1 MTAAT
6 TVRRALRPRHVH
18 FAANYLWIVDETQPV
33 AALLEPD
40 THEVQKIVEWSALP
54 ARPPGTRAGE
64 IVSDDHGLWV
74 QSHSEGPL
82 VRVTPNGIEHAENT
96 EHHVLLCA
104 GPTGAWAVS
113 LPHKRN
119 DVARTRDT
127 RPQRNP
133 VPRPELLLAPPGGGV
148 RLFRVED
155 VLAAVDFDEAALI
168 LGVEHAPWTR
178 VPRTSDRG
186 KIVPD
191 EYVLQYSRS
200 WLRVPFDQPIP
211 DVITRQKYLSSRP
224 APDVGTSWQTSEY
237 ADVSYNQAHRRKRAL
252 GDGVSWY
259 WGERNFHSSTT
270 VVKAFRRDA
279 IVPSRVLELDGYR
292 VAGGAAGGGKL
303 WLIAAPEAIGG
314 GDRQLLSCDIDDATV
329 RRVETVHDVDIS
341 SHCWP
346 IGPEPL
352 DHESYVRYCVRRL
365 DGYTFSDAVSNV
377 RARYVGQWPDGRMH
391 LSFSHERFPTLTL
404 VARLNMYDEQGER
417 LEDIMKYV
425 PQLLMEQDGVNAY
438 PPVSQAVDGVLYV

>member
-33 AALLEPD
+33 AVLLEPD
-40 THEVQKIVEWSALP
+40 THEVQKIVDWSALP

-82 VRVTPNGIEHAENT
+82 VRVTPNGIEHAEYT

-127 RPQRNP
+127 PPQRNP

-155 VLAAVDFDEAALI
+155 LLAAVDFDEAALI

-211 DVITRQKYLSSRP
+211 DVITRRKYRGRHRVHIRCQRGLSRKSAVPRLLRRRGIRPSEGRSIAARRGEQSIHGVVPCDRNAACGADSLDLLGLPSRQKRLGVDRFGCLRLSGC
-224 APDVGTSWQTSEY
+224 D
-237 ADVSYNQAHRRKRAL
+237 RRGLSARKDQEPVMGLVVCRIN
-252 GDGVSWY
+252 V
-259 WGERNFHSSTT
+259 T
-270 VVKAFRRDA
+270 VV
-279 IVPSRVLELDGYR
+279 P
-292 VAGGAAGGGKL
+292 
-303 WLIAAPEAIGG
+303 
-314 GDRQLLSCDIDDATV
+314 
-329 RRVETVHDVDIS
+329 
-341 SHCWP
+341 
-346 IGPEPL
+346 
-352 DHESYVRYCVRRL
+352 
-365 DGYTFSDAVSNV
+365 
-377 RARYVGQWPDGRMH
+377 
-391 LSFSHERFPTLTL
+391 
-404 VARLNMYDEQGER
+404 
-417 LEDIMKYV
+417 
-425 PQLLMEQDGVNAY
+425 
-438 PPVSQAVDGVLYV
+438 

>member
-1 MTAAT
+1 VQSRRYRCRYDNAERRMTAAT

-40 THEVQKIVEWSALP
+40 TYEVQKIVEWSALP

-82 VRVTPNGIEHAENT
+82 VRVTPNGIEHAEYT

-155 VLAAVDFDEAALI
+155 VLAAVDFDEAADTRRRARTLDASATH
-168 LGVEHAPWTR
+168 LGSRQDRPRR
-178 VPRTSDRG
+178 V
-186 KIVPD
+186 
-191 EYVLQYSRS
+191 
-200 WLRVPFDQPIP
+200 
-211 DVITRQKYLSSRP
+211 RP
-224 APDVGTSWQTSEY
+224 AIQQVVVASALRS
-237 ADVSYNQAHRRKRAL
+237 AH
-252 GDGVSWY
+252 S
-259 WGERNFHSSTT
+259 
-270 VVKAFRRDA
+270 RRDH
-279 IVPSRVLELDGYR
+279 PSE
-292 VAGGAAGGGKL
+292 
-303 WLIAAPEAIGG
+303 
-314 GDRQLLSCDIDDATV
+314 
-329 RRVETVHDVDIS
+329 
-341 SHCWP
+341 
-346 IGPEPL
+346 
-352 DHESYVRYCVRRL
+352 
-365 DGYTFSDAVSNV
+365 VSILTA
-377 RARYVGQWPDGRMH
+377 RARRRNK
-391 LSFSHERFPTLTL
+391 L
-404 VARLNMYDEQGER
+404 AN
-417 LEDIMKYV
+417 K
-425 PQLLMEQDGVNAY
+425 
-438 PPVSQAVDGVLYV
+438 